1 MLHDPKFWVAASFV
15 IFIVLFGKTAWSR
28 ATAML
33 DARGERIRAELEEA
47 SRLRAEAEAMLAQ
60 ASAEREAAIAEA
72 AAMLERA
79 QAEAQRV
86 AAAAA
91 AEAEAAAKRR
101 ERMAMDRIAA
111 AEASAVTEVRNAA
124 AEIATAA
131 VRDIIVARHDAAADA
146 ALIDGAVASLPTAFR
161 AA

>member
-1 MLHDPKFWVAASFV
+1 MLQDPKFWVAASFV
-15 IFIVLFGKTAWSR
+15 IFVVLFGKIAWSR

-47 SRLRAEAEAMLAQ
+47 SRLRQEAEAMLAQ
-60 ASAEREAAIAEA
+60 ANAERQAAIAEA
-72 AAMLERA
+72 AAMIERA

-91 AEAEAAAKRR
+91 AEAEHAAKRR

-131 VRDIIVARHDAAADA
+131 VRDIIVARHDATADA
-146 ALIDGAVASLPTAFR
+146 SLIDSAVASLPVAFR

>member
-1 MLHDPKFWVAASFV
+1 MLQDPKFWVAASFI
-15 IFIVLFGKTAWSR
+15 IFIALFGKMAWSR

-47 SRLRAEAEAMLAQ
+47 SRLRMEAEAMLAS
-60 ASAEREAAIAEA
+60 ATAEREAAIAEA
-72 AAMLERA
+72 AAMIERA
-79 QAEAQRV
+79 QAEAQRLAT
-86 AAAAA
+86 AAG
-91 AEAEAAAKRR
+91 AEAEAAARRR

-124 AEIATAA
+124 AEIATIA
-131 VRDIIVARHDAAADA
+131 VRDVIIARHDATADA
-146 ALIDGAVASLPTAFR
+146 ALVDAAVTSLPVAFR

>member
-1 MLHDPKFWVAASFV
+1 MLQDPKFWVAASFV
-15 IFIVLFGKTAWSR
+15 IFIVLFGKMAWSR

-47 SRLRAEAEAMLAQ
+47 SRLRHEAEAMLAQ
-60 ASAEREAAIAEA
+60 AQAEREAATAEA
-72 AAMLERA
+72 AAMIERA
-79 QAEAQRV
+79 QAEAQRL
-86 AAAAA
+86 AIAAA

-131 VRDIIVARHDAAADA
+131 VRDIIVARHDATADA
-146 ALIDGAVASLPTAFR
+146 ALIDSAVASLPVAFR